1 MYYAINKCIIFIEKF
16 NNLQIIERTDML
28 EKKVRN
34 LKKTAFTMAE
44 VLITLGVLGIV
55 IAMTLPSIISKYQK
69 KQTTT
74 QLKKVYSTLKQATEF
89 AKSKYGNV
97 EDWDYNLD
105 ENTFLQTYYAPYLRT
120 IINKESNTYNYTDLG
135 GKKHNPAHPTLV
147 LEDGTYIFIII
158 VRAFNNPF
166 HIAVDI
172 NGNKSPNKMG
182 RDLFVFSIVNNQFQT
197 YDQYKDWS
205 WSRKALM
212 AENGTSGQCNPNAQ
226 GGILGPGCYC
236 SKLIEYDGWEIK
248 KDYPW

>member
-1 MYYAINKCIIFIEKF
+1 MQEPKLIN
-16 NNLQIIERTDML
+16 T
-28 EKKVRN
+28 KKS
-34 LKKTAFTMAE
+34 AFTMAE
-44 VLITLGVLGIV
+44 VLITLGILGIV
-55 IAMTLPSIISKYQK
+55 IAMTLPLIISHYQK

-89 AKSKYGNV
+89 AKYKYGNV

-120 IINKESNTYNYTDLG
+120 IINKESNTYEYTDLS
-135 GKKHNPAHPTLV
+135 GKEHTQKRPTLV

-158 VRAFNNPF
+158 VKAYNNPF

-172 NGNKSPNKMG
+172 NGNKSPNKIG

-197 YDQYKDWS
+197 YDQYKGRNWT
-205 WSRKALM
+205 RTALISQ
-212 AENGTSGQCNPNAQ
+212 GTSGQCNPNAQ

-236 SKLIEYDGWEIK
+236 SKVIEFDGWEIK

>member
-1 MYYAINKCIIFIEKF
+1 
-16 NNLQIIERTDML
+16 ML
-28 EKKVRN
+28 NPEFKKI
-34 LKKTAFTMAE
+34 KKSAFTMAE

-55 IAMTLPSIISKYQK
+55 IAMTLPSIISNYQK
-69 KQTTT
+69 KQTTN

-120 IINKESNTYNYTDLG
+120 IINKDSVKYEYIDLSER
-135 GKKHNPAHPTLV
+135 KISQSRPTLV

-172 NGNKSPNKMG
+172 NGNKPPNKMG

-197 YDQYKDWS
+197 YDQYKGWS

-236 SKLIEYDGWEIK
+236 SKLIEYDGWEIRE
-248 KDYPW
+248 DYPW

>member
-1 MYYAINKCIIFIEKF
+1 
-16 NNLQIIERTDML
+16 ML
-28 EKKVRN
+28 NPEFKKI
-34 LKKTAFTMAE
+34 KKSAFTMAE

-55 IAMTLPSIISKYQK
+55 IAMTLPSIISNYQK
-69 KQTTT
+69 KQTTN

-120 IINKESNTYNYTDLG
+120 IINKDSVKYEYIDLSER
-135 GKKHNPAHPTLV
+135 KISQSRPTLV

-197 YDQYKDWS
+197 YDQYKGWS

-226 GGILGPGCYC
+226 GGILGPGSYC
-236 SKLIEYDGWEIK
+236 SKLIEYDGWEIRE
-248 KDYPW
+248 DYPW